1 MVMRFLADE
10 LNKLQR
16 QNLLRETRCF
26 NGSQSPHTVIEG
38 KRCLLLSSNNYLGL
52 TEHPEVKEAAKREID
67 RWGSGAGG
75 ARLTTGGYALQK
87 TFEDEIASFKKTSA
101 ALLFSSGYAAN
112 LGIIQALTGNEDVII
127 SDRLNHASIIDGARL
142 SKARVKVYNHG
153 DTAHLEKILKEAL
166 GYRRR
171 LIVTDGVFSMDGDL
185 APLPQIVDLAKRYN
199 AILMVD
205 DAHGTGVF
213 GCDGTGSVGHF
224 GLEGKIQI
232 QMGTLSKALGSA
244 GAYVAGSEELVNYL
258 KNKARSFIFST
269 APTPG
274 AVGAARVALKIVQN
288 NPQIRRKLWR
298 NIRYLR
304 CGLVGLGYRI
314 PAHESPIIPIFI
326 GDAGKTMYLAKELQN
341 GGVFAP
347 GIRPPTVPRGMSRI
361 RVTVMATHTIA
372 DLDCALLAFKLAGKR
387 IGIIR

>member
-1 MVMRFLADE
+1 MLMRFLADE
-10 LNKLQR
+10 LNKLQG
-16 QNLLRETRCF
+16 QNLLRKTRCF
-26 NGSQSPHTVIEG
+26 DGPQSPYTTIEG

-75 ARLTTGGYALQK
+75 ARLTTGGYALQE
-87 TFEDEIASFKKTSA
+87 TFEKEIATFKKTAA

-112 LGIIQALTGNEDVII
+112 LGIIQALTGNEDLII
-127 SDRLNHASIIDGARL
+127 SDRLNHASIVDGARL
-142 SKARVKVYNHG
+142 SKAKVKVYKHG
-153 DTAHLEKILKEAL
+153 DTVHLEEILKESS

-185 APLPQIVDLAKRYN
+185 APLPRIVDLAKRYN
-199 AILMVD
+199 AMLMVD

-213 GCDGTGSVGHF
+213 GRDGTGSVGHF

-244 GAYVAGSEELVNYL
+244 GAYVAGSESLINYL

-274 AVGAARVALKIVQN
+274 AIGAARAALKIIQN
-288 NPQIRRKLWR
+288 NPGLRERLWE
-298 NIRYLR
+298 NVRYLR
-304 CGLVGLGYRI
+304 CGLDRLGYKV
-314 PAHESPIIPIFI
+314 PAHESPIIPVFI
-326 GDAGKTMYLAKELQN
+326 GDAGKTMVLAKELQN
-341 GGVFAP
+341 EGVFAP

-361 RVTVMATHTIA
+361 RVTVMATHTSA
-372 DLDCALLAFKLAGKR
+372 DLDCALLAFKRAGKK
-387 IGIIR
+387 IGVL